1 MGEPVQRPGA
11 TMNSPMRALALPIA
25 IAAPTSGS
33 SDAAL
38 VERARE
44 GDRSAED
51 LLYRGHA
58 RRLLGLLTRL
68 TGSTT
73 DADDL
78 LHDTF
83 HAAFESLERLRDPSS
98 FGSWLTGIA
107 VNQAR
112 QLI

>member
-1 MGEPVQRPGA
+1 MSEPVKRGHA

-25 IAAPTSGS
+25 IASPTATNA
-33 SDAAL
+33 DAAL

-58 RRLLGLLTRL
+58 RRVLGLLTRL
-68 TGSTT
+68 TGSTA

-78 LHDTF
+78 LHDSF
-83 HAAFESLERLRDPSS
+83 RAAFESLGRLRDPSS
-98 FGSWLTGIA
+98 FGSWLTG
-107 VNQAR
+107 
-112 QLI
+112 